1 MFPEEI
7 ADMTVY
13 IAAWSVWAPGLEPD
27 ENWNSWF
34 DSGANLENPGATPPL
49 AHVDA
54 MFKRRLSQLTRM
66 TIQAGHDAL
75 AGQPPMKITFS
86 SVYGEI
92 RQQFKITER
101 MIDDGEVSPA
111 HFSLSVFNTPVAAL
125 SITEKNAEGYTACYP
140 GPDAFAEGLRDAASG
155 ILAGLEERRLFICA
169 DEQIP
174 ELYTEISDLPCIPHA
189 VALVLSRTNE
199 GDMLPLPLEILERYR
214 AHTSAAEQLPPALRF
229 ARDILCTRQKQT
241 GYSQKARQA
250 HA

>member
-1 MFPEEI
+1 
-7 ADMTVY
+7 MTVY

-27 ENWNSWF
+27 ANWNSWF
-34 DSGANLENPGATPPL
+34 ESVTNLENPGAVPPL
-49 AHVDA
+49 AHVDS
-54 MFKRRLSQLTRM
+54 MFKRRLSQLTKM

-101 MIDDGEVSPA
+101 MISDGEVSPA

-125 SITEKNAEGYTACYP
+125 SITEKNDAGYAACYP

-155 ILAGLEERRLFICA
+155 IIAGLEDRRLFICA

-174 ELYTEISDLPCIPHA
+174 ELYTEISDMPSVPHA
-189 VALVLSRTNE
+189 VALVLSRSNQGT
-199 GDMLPLPLEILERYR
+199 MIPLTLDTLEQYR
-214 AHTSAAEQLPPALRF
+214 VHTSATEQLPPALRF
-229 ARDILCTRQKQT
+229 ARDILYT
-241 GYSQKARQA
+241 GQA
-250 HA
+250 HV

>member
-1 MFPEEI
+1 MTG
-7 ADMTVY
+7 MTVY

-27 ENWNSWF
+27 GNWTEWF
-34 DSGANLENPGATPPL
+34 DAVPELDNPGATPPL
-49 AHVDA
+49 SHVDT

-66 TIQAGHDAL
+66 TIQVGHEAL

-86 SVYGEI
+86 SVHGEI

-101 MIDDGEVSPA
+101 LLADGEVSPA

-140 GPDAFAEGLRDAASG
+140 GPDAFAEGLADAAAG
-155 ILAGLEERRLFICA
+155 ILAGLEDRRLFISA

-174 ELYTEISDLPCIPHA
+174 DVYTEISALPSIPHA
-189 VALVLSRTNE
+189 LALVLSRTNQ
-199 GDMLPLPLEILERYR
+199 GGMIPLSLETLGQYR
-214 AHTSAAEQLPPALRF
+214 VSPSATTQLPPALRF
-229 ARDILCTRQKQT
+229 ARDILRT
-241 GYSQKARQA
+241 GERRKVQQA